1 MLKET
6 FKMRKIGKHLVN
18 VSMLSLAIAPVV
30 GSALAPV
37 TALAAEYK
45 SGQAGSNKLEFTTKS
60 STSSTSTKAHEPMDL
75 IQIIDLSG
83 SVSDGEY
90 KQRNGVSGARKR
102 QINDMIYVIEHQLT
116 DQDHVMLAFYGTN
129 NGDSYTV
136 GGQDGGIA
144 TKLLSKK
151 EAIDLLNKI
160 NANPQVHEM
169 SQSWVLIPNVI
180 KPMLA
185 AITADAANGTGFEDV
200 YKAQSNKNKVVSV
213 LQFTDDWT
221 ASESEDIDTSFASW
235 AKSTAKTFM
244 TVVDTSLP
252 DEALS
257 VKQMKKAGHP
267 NIKVFNRLDA
277 PGRSEEIAKL
287 FESTATVTKT
297 TTTKQKAYVSITP
310 EDGITLTKASLVSAD
325 GKTTD
330 LKIDGNKVSADLND
344 LADGKYT
351 VNYSFKGDVKSV
363 KKITSSVS
371 VDGKEVDKKEDT
383 ISPVAPPPAPVKPV
397 EPKVTKRTEKIPFK
411 TETKEDPTL
420 PEGEKKVIQ
429 KGVEGEKEYVTTTL
443 EDVAGQDGTAEGSVM
458 FTTKASVTT
467 SNEIKPRSIFAIIDN
482 SGSVGGGNDPRIRS
496 SFIPLLETMG
506 PNDQIQ
512 IATYGVNQKESYF
525 SNGADDR
532 ERMVTKMM
540 NRDEFAKLAEEIL
553 ASKTGTTREAI
564 LNQKLV
570 YDFKGVKQSGSGYE
584 FEDIFDTARNKDY
597 TPVVMQFTDG
607 WEYEEDIDHSFAEW
621 SKAHAKTFM
630 SVLYNTGRAEVAMK
644 KAGHPNIFVA
654 QGEFTKDSDQT
665 KKVLDQIKATT
676 TEVVKKGANQTVK
689 ISIGGQGV
697 TVTKATLKGAVNK
710 DLPIKDGKVEFSE
723 ALADGSYTL
732 EYAAKGNGTLKSL
745 VTVDG
750 KEVGNKTVELK
761 GTPGQKGE
769 SKTVENIIKNPINEI
784 IHIGTKGAKSD
795 VTEKKVSFE
804 TIRKEDPTL
813 EEGKEKV
820 IQEGVEGVIKVT
832 TTYDTQK
839 GQKVEGS
846 EKVTEKETVKKV
858 DKIIAVGTKGSKSE
872 VTEKKVPFETIKKDD
887 PTLEEGQEKVVQEGV
902 EGVIKVTTTY
912 ETQKGEK
919 VKGSEKVTE
928 EKVTDKV
935 DKIIAVGTK
944 GSKSEVTEK
953 KVPFETIYK
962 QDPTLKKGEE
972 KVLQEGVEG
981 VIKVTTTY
989 ETQKG
994 KKVDGSEKVTE
1005 ETVTEKV
1012 DKIVAQGTM
1021 EKRKVRY
1028 RVVDSKGQE
1037 LVKQTDVMEAYQDE
1051 EYKVETP
1058 KLDGYRL
1065 ELAKDSVPA
1074 TGKVTDRDVL
1084 VTFVAVKIGKP
1095 VTLKFID
1102 ESGSEIAQKKVLTG
1116 ENAEVDT
1123 EFTGEAPETIEKDGV
1138 KYAFV
1143 GIKQTGS
1150 KERKV
1155 SGKVTDQEQVI
1166 EAVYA
1171 KPKELPKTSEQAKQ
1185 RNTAIIALL
1194 SVVGLGGLVTYFGLR
1209 KRDEK

>member
-18 VSMLSLAIAPVV
+18 VSMLGLAVAPIA

-37 TALAAEYK
+37 TVLAAEYK
-45 SGQAGSNKLEFTTKS
+45 SGQDGSNRLNFTAVSKKNTTETKVS
-60 STSSTSTKAHEPMDL
+60 QHKPMDL
-75 IQIIDLSG
+75 VAIIDYSSSFQG
-83 SVSDGEY
+83 
-90 KQRNGVSGARKR
+90 KRNTALTQLKTLI
-102 QINDMIYVIEHQLT
+102 QTDLT
-116 DQDHVMLAFYGTN
+116 DEDHVMLQAYIYN
-129 NGDSYTV
+129 KPASYAAHGAQLDYSKLKDADWETGVSTV
-136 GGQDGGIA
+136 
-144 TKLLSKK
+144 LLSKS
-151 EAIDLLNKI
+151 EAIAMIDKLLQIKYPNTPGGLPTYSDLF
-160 NANPQVHEM
+160 NAV
-169 SQSWVLIPNVI
+169 S
-180 KPMLA
+180 KTFGDKA
-185 AITADAANGTGFEDV
+185 FKNGDKDGDKVTVVPFEDV
-200 YKAQSNKNKVVSV
+200 YTSQTNKNKMVSV
-213 LQFTDDWT
+213 VQFTDGW
-221 ASESEDIDTSFASW
+221 ADTEKMDGTFASW
-235 AKSTAKTFM
+235 AKSNAKTFM
-244 TVVDTSLP
+244 SVVNRNKVTNEDNNDPNSIKSMTEL
-252 DEALS
+252 
-257 VKQMKKAGHP
+257 GHP
-267 NIKVFNRLDA
+267 NIYDVTGKDEATVVKEMLEQFKN
-277 PGRSEEIAKL
+277 
-287 FESTATVTKT
+287 TATEKVVAQT
-297 TTTKQKAYVSITP
+297 TTTKQKGHITITP
-310 EDGITLTKASLVSAD
+310 EAGITLKTAELVDPS
-325 GKTTD
+325 GKKTPLTIKD
-330 LKIDGNKVSADLND
+330 NKVSVDTGDLND
-344 LADGKYT
+344 GKYV
-351 VNYSFKGDVKSV
+351 VNYTFGGSV
-363 KKITSSVS
+363 DSAKKITSSVS

-383 ISPVAPPPAPVKPV
+383 VLPVAKPTVK
-397 EPKVTKRTEKIPFK
+397 TEKIPFK

-420 PEGEKKVIQ
+420 AAGEKKVVQ
-429 KGVEGEKEYVTTTL
+429 KGVEGEKEITTF
-443 EDVAGQDGTAEGSVM
+443 EGKS
-458 FTTKASVTT
+458 TEK
-467 SNEIKPRSIFAIIDN
+467 
-482 SGSVGGGNDPRIRS
+482 
-496 SFIPLLETMG
+496 
-506 PNDQIQ
+506 
-512 IATYGVNQKESYF
+512 
-525 SNGADDR
+525 
-532 ERMVTKMM
+532 VTK
-540 NRDEFAKLAEEIL
+540 
-553 ASKTGTTREAI
+553 
-564 LNQKLV
+564 Q
-570 YDFKGVKQSGSGYE
+570 
-584 FEDIFDTARNKDY
+584 
-597 TPVVMQFTDG
+597 PV
-607 WEYEEDIDHSFAEW
+607 
-621 SKAHAKTFM
+621 
-630 SVLYNTGRAEVAMK
+630 
-644 KAGHPNIFVA
+644 
-654 QGEFTKDSDQT
+654 
-665 KKVLDQIKATT
+665 
-676 TEVVKKGANQTVK
+676 
-689 ISIGGQGV
+689 
-697 TVTKATLKGAVNK
+697 
-710 DLPIKDGKVEFSE
+710 
-723 ALADGSYTL
+723 
-732 EYAAKGNGTLKSL
+732 
-745 VTVDG
+745 
-750 KEVGNKTVELK
+750 
-761 GTPGQKGE
+761 
-769 SKTVENIIKNPINEI
+769 NEI
-784 IHIGTKGAKSD
+784 IHIGTKGA
-795 VTEKKVSFE
+795 
-804 TIRKEDPTL
+804 
-813 EEGKEKV
+813 
-820 IQEGVEGVIKVT
+820 
-832 TTYDTQK
+832 
-839 GQKVEGS
+839 
-846 EKVTEKETVKKV
+846 
-858 DKIIAVGTKGSKSE
+858 KSE

-902 EGVIKVTTTY
+902 EGVIKVTITY

-928 EKVTDKV
+928 VETVKKV

-1005 ETVTEKV
+1005 ETITEKV

-1074 TGKVTDRDVL
+1074 TGKVADRDVL

-1194 SVVGLGGLVTYFGLR
+1194 SVVGLGGLATYLGLR

>member
-18 VSMLSLAIAPVV
+18 VSMLSLAVAPVV

-37 TALAAEYK
+37 TVLAAEQTGRK
-45 SGQAGSNKLEFTTKS
+45 VEKIPFKTETKEDPTLPKGEKKVIQKGVEGEKEIITTTPTESQSQRK
-60 STSSTSTKAHEPMDL
+60 PVDV
-75 IQIIDLSG
+75 IVPYDVSG
-83 SVSDGEY
+83 STYGGTSELDHLEAVAKQGADDTRYLIIGYDEGNTPDGFALRKVVKGATDSET
-90 KQRNGVSGARKR
+90 KTSGAKISKVTRFLSK
-102 QINDMIYVIEHQLT
+102 QEVLT
-116 DQDHVMLAFYGTN
+116 FVKKVRELLPASH
-129 NGDSYTV
+129 
-136 GGQDGGIA
+136 QDGSWSWDKAMKALNYYDPQYMEADGN
-144 TKLLSKK
+144 SKD
-151 EAIDLLNKI
+151 I
-160 NANPQVHEM
+160 
-169 SQSWVLIPNVI
+169 
-180 KPMLA
+180 
-185 AITADAANGTGFEDV
+185 GTPYEEIFEKGRD
-200 YKAQSNKNKVVSV
+200 KNKAVGI
-213 LQFTDDWT
+213 LWFTDDW
-221 ASESEDIDTSFASW
+221 EGWEKYDTSFFEW
-235 AKSTAKTFM
+235 AQKNHADQFL
-244 TVVDTSLP
+244 TVVYGGTNSL
-252 DEALS
+252 S
-257 VKQMKKAGHP
+257 Y
-267 NIKVFNRLDA
+267 N
-277 PGRSEEIAKL
+277 
-287 FESTATVTKT
+287 
-297 TTTKQKAYVSITP
+297 
-310 EDGITLTKASLVSAD
+310 TLTKAGQKAILTTAGKDQTALANEIAEKFTKLVTITTP
-325 GKTTD
+325 GKPTTSE
-330 LKIDGNKVSADLND
+330 KVI
-344 LADGKYT
+344 KEP
-351 VNYSFKGDVKSV
+351 VNEIIAIG
-363 KKITSSVS
+363 T
-371 VDGKEVDKKEDT
+371 KE
-383 ISPVAPPPAPVKPV
+383 A

-443 EDVAGQDGTAEGSVM
+443 ADVPGQDGTASGQVS

-482 SGSVGGGNDPRIRS
+482 SGSVSGGNDSRIRS

-512 IATYGVNQKESYF
+512 IATYGVNQKTSYF

-570 YDFKGVKQSGSGYE
+570 YDFKGVKNSGSGYE
-584 FEDIFDTARNKDY
+584 FEDIFDAARNKDY

-607 WEYEEDIDHSFAEW
+607 WEYEEDIDSSFAEW

-689 ISIGGQGV
+689 VSIGGQGV
-697 TVTKATLKGAVNK
+697 TVTKATLKGVVNK

-732 EYAAKGNGTLKSL
+732 EYEAKGNGTLKSL

-761 GTPGQKGE
+761 GSAGQKGE
-769 SKTVENIIKNPINEI
+769 SKTVENIIKQPVNEI
-784 IHIGTKGAKSD
+784 IAIGTKG
-795 VTEKKVSFE
+795 
-804 TIRKEDPTL
+804 
-813 EEGKEKV
+813 G
-820 IQEGVEGVIKVT
+820 
-832 TTYDTQK
+832 
-839 GQKVEGS
+839 
-846 EKVTEKETVKKV
+846 
-858 DKIIAVGTKGSKSE
+858 KSE
-872 VTEKKVPFETIKKDD
+872 VTEKKVPFETIRKDD

-928 EKVTDKV
+928 TEAVKKV

-1012 DKIVAQGTM
+1012 DKIVAQGSM

-1074 TGKVTDRDVL
+1074 TGKVADRDVL

-1095 VTLKFID
+1095 VTLKFVD

-1116 ENAEVDT
+1116 ENVDVDT
-1123 EFTGEAPETIEKDGV
+1123 EFSGEAPETIEKDGV

-1155 SGKVTDQEQVI
+1155 SGKVTDQEQVL

-1185 RNTAIIALL
+1185 RNTAIVALL
-1194 SVVGLGGLVTYFGLR
+1194 SVVGLGGLATYLGLR

>member
-30 GSALAPV
+30 GSALAPATV
-37 TALAAEYK
+37 LAAEYK

-60 STSSTSTKAHEPMDL
+60 STSSTTTKAHEPMDL

-83 SVSDGEY
+83 SLSEGEFKGRLGY
-90 KQRNGVSGARKR
+90 SGARR
-102 QINDMIYVIEHQLT
+102 QQLTDMIYVIQNKLT

-129 NGDSYTV
+129 NQGSYETN
-136 GGQDGGIA
+136 GQDGSA
-144 TKLLSKK
+144 VTKLLSKT
-151 EAIDLLNKI
+151 EALDILNQLVK
-160 NANPQVHEM
+160 NDQVLTM
-169 SQSWVLIPNVI
+169 AQSWTLIPNIVV
-180 KPMLA
+180 PMLGDK
-185 AITADAANGTGFEDV
+185 AIKTTDHKGFEDV
-200 YKAQSNKNKVVSV
+200 YQEQPNRNKIVSA

-221 ASESEDIDTSFASW
+221 NGEDIDSSFADW
-235 AKSTAKTFM
+235 AKNNAKTFM
-244 TVVDTSLP
+244 TVVDGGGG
-252 DEALS
+252 S
-257 VKQMKKAGHP
+257 VQKMKNAGHP
-267 NIKVFNRLDA
+267 NVMVYQSIDPAGMTV
-277 PGRSEEIAKL
+277 RSENIAKH

-297 TTTKQKAYVSITP
+297 TTTKQKTHVSITP
-310 EDGITLTKASLVSAD
+310 DDGITLTKASLVSAD

-383 ISPVAPPPAPVKPV
+383 ISPVAPPSAPVKPV

-420 PEGEKKVIQ
+420 PEGEKKVVQ

-689 ISIGGQGV
+689 VSIGGQGV

-745 VTVDG
+745 VIVDG

-761 GTPGQKGE
+761 GRPGQKGE
-769 SKTVENIIKNPINEI
+769 SKTVENIIKQPINEI

-795 VTEKKVSFE
+795 VTEKKVPFE

-813 EEGKEKV
+813 EEGQEKV

-839 GQKVEGS
+839 GQKVDGS

-912 ETQKGEK
+912 ETQKGQK

-1074 TGKVTDRDVL
+1074 TGKVADRDVL

-1095 VTLKFID
+1095 VTLKFVD

-1116 ENAEVDT
+1116 ENVEVDT

-1171 KPKELPKTSEQAKQ
+1171 KPKQLPKTSEQAKQ

-1194 SVVGLGGLVTYFGLR
+1194 SVVGLGGLSTYLGLR

>member
-30 GSALAPV
+30 GSALAPATV
-37 TALAAEYK
+37 LAAEQGETRK
-45 SGQAGSNKLEFTTKS
+45 VEKIPFKTETKDDP
-60 STSSTSTKAHEPMDL
+60 TLPKGEKKVIQKGVEGEKEIVTSTKANTK
-75 IQIIDLSG
+75 QRARNIILWIDESG
-83 SVSDGEY
+83 SFQNAGGHDYNESLAT
-90 KQRNGVSGARKR
+90 SI
-102 QINDMIYVIEHQLT
+102 INSLGPNDKMMILGNENTDDML
-116 DQDHVMLAFYGTN
+116 MLNYSKIFAEPTN
-129 NGDSYTV
+129 DKS
-136 GGQDGGIA
+136 
-144 TKLLSKK
+144 KLLAALKK
-151 EAIDLLNKI
+151 TDGSARSVNVLQNGSMDSLIKAMGVDAKDITLVSLLDDT
-160 NANPQVHEM
+160 
-169 SQSWVLIPNVI
+169 
-180 KPMLA
+180 
-185 AITADAANGTGFEDV
+185 AITAGQSKTPNYLSEFKSKGGTILGYV
-200 YKAQSNKNKVVSV
+200 PQVPAPGSNKP
-213 LQFTDDWT
+213 
-221 ASESEDIDTSFASW
+221 AFASSTEAALKAVG
-235 AKSTAKTFM
+235 AK
-244 TVVDTSLP
+244 V
-252 DEALS
+252 
-257 VKQMKKAGHP
+257 
-267 NIKVFNRLDA
+267 
-277 PGRSEEIAKL
+277 
-287 FESTATVTKT
+287 
-297 TTTKQKAYVSITP
+297 
-310 EDGITLTKASLVSAD
+310 
-325 GKTTD
+325 
-330 LKIDGNKVSADLND
+330 
-344 LADGKYT
+344 
-351 VNYSFKGDVKSV
+351 
-363 KKITSSVS
+363 
-371 VDGKEVDKKEDT
+371 
-383 ISPVAPPPAPVKPV
+383 VKPV
-397 EPKVTKRTEKIPFK
+397 EYRDGNAPDVAKQIVDSISNETVTYEPVTTEKVIKEPVNEIIAIGTKVAEPKVTKRTEKIPFK

-420 PEGEKKVIQ
+420 PEGEKKVVQ

-458 FTTKASVTT
+458 FT
-467 SNEIKPRSIFAIIDN
+467 
-482 SGSVGGGNDPRIRS
+482 
-496 SFIPLLETMG
+496 
-506 PNDQIQ
+506 
-512 IATYGVNQKESYF
+512 
-525 SNGADDR
+525 
-532 ERMVTKMM
+532 
-540 NRDEFAKLAEEIL
+540 
-553 ASKTGTTREAI
+553 
-564 LNQKLV
+564 
-570 YDFKGVKQSGSGYE
+570 
-584 FEDIFDTARNKDY
+584 
-597 TPVVMQFTDG
+597 
-607 WEYEEDIDHSFAEW
+607 
-621 SKAHAKTFM
+621 
-630 SVLYNTGRAEVAMK
+630 
-644 KAGHPNIFVA
+644 
-654 QGEFTKDSDQT
+654 
-665 KKVLDQIKATT
+665 IKATT

-689 ISIGGQGV
+689 VSIGGQGV

-710 DLPIKDGKVEFSE
+710 DLPIKEGKVEFSE

-795 VTEKKVSFE
+795 VTEKKVPFE

-839 GQKVEGS
+839 GQKVDGS
-846 EKVTEKETVKKV
+846 EKVTEKETIKKV

-962 QDPTLKKGEE
+962 QDPSLKKGEE

-1074 TGKVTDRDVL
+1074 TGKVADRDVL

-1095 VTLKFID
+1095 VTLKFVD
-1102 ESGSEIAQKKVLTG
+1102 ESGSEIAEKKVLTG

-1185 RNTAIIALL
+1185 RNTAIITLL

>member
-1 MLKET
+1 MSVKKFLSKGLFYMLKET

-18 VSMLSLAIAPVV
+18 ISMLGLAVAPIA

-37 TALAAEYK
+37 TVLAAEYK
-45 SGQAGSNKLEFTTKS
+45 SGQDGSNQLNFTAVSKKNTTETKVS
-60 STSSTSTKAHEPMDL
+60 QHKPMDL
-75 IQIIDLSG
+75 VAIIDYSSSFQG
-83 SVSDGEY
+83 
-90 KQRNGVSGARKR
+90 KRNTALTQLKTLI
-102 QINDMIYVIEHQLT
+102 QTDLT
-116 DQDHVMLAFYGTN
+116 DEDHVMLQAYIYN
-129 NGDSYTV
+129 KPASYAAHGAQLDYSKLKDADWETGVSTV
-136 GGQDGGIA
+136 
-144 TKLLSKK
+144 LLSKS
-151 EAIDLLNKI
+151 EAIAMIDKLLQIKYPNTPGGLPTYSDLF
-160 NANPQVHEM
+160 NAV
-169 SQSWVLIPNVI
+169 S
-180 KPMLA
+180 KTFGDKA
-185 AITADAANGTGFEDV
+185 FKNGDKDGDKVTIVPFEDV
-200 YKAQSNKNKVVSV
+200 YTSQTNKNKMVSV
-213 LQFTDDWT
+213 IQFTDGW
-221 ASESEDIDTSFASW
+221 ADTEKMDGTFASW
-235 AKSTAKTFM
+235 AKSNAKTFM
-244 TVVDTSLP
+244 SVVNRNKVTNEDNNDPNSIKSMTEL
-252 DEALS
+252 
-257 VKQMKKAGHP
+257 GHP
-267 NIKVFNRLDA
+267 NIYDVTGKDEATVMKEMLEQFKN
-277 PGRSEEIAKL
+277 
-287 FESTATVTKT
+287 TATEKVVAQT
-297 TTTKQKAYVSITP
+297 TTTKQKAHISITP
-310 EDGITLTKASLVSAD
+310 EAGVTLKTAELVDPS
-325 GKTTD
+325 GKKTPLAIKD
-330 LKIDGNKVSADLND
+330 NKVSVDTGELN
-344 LADGKYT
+344 DGKYV
-351 VNYSFKGDVKSV
+351 VNYTFGGSV
-363 KKITSSVS
+363 DSAKKITSSVT

-383 ISPVAPPPAPVKPV
+383 ILPVAKPTV
-397 EPKVTKRTEKIPFK
+397 RTEKIPFQ

-420 PEGEKKVIQ
+420 PAGEKKVVQ
-429 KGVEGEKEYVTTTL
+429 KGVEGEKEITTL
-443 EDVAGQDGTAEGSVM
+443 DGKSTEKV
-458 FTTKASVTT
+458 
-467 SNEIKPRSIFAIIDN
+467 
-482 SGSVGGGNDPRIRS
+482 
-496 SFIPLLETMG
+496 
-506 PNDQIQ
+506 
-512 IATYGVNQKESYF
+512 
-525 SNGADDR
+525 
-532 ERMVTKMM
+532 
-540 NRDEFAKLAEEIL
+540 
-553 ASKTGTTREAI
+553 
-564 LNQKLV
+564 
-570 YDFKGVKQSGSGYE
+570 VKQ
-584 FEDIFDTARNKDY
+584 
-597 TPVVMQFTDG
+597 PV
-607 WEYEEDIDHSFAEW
+607 
-621 SKAHAKTFM
+621 
-630 SVLYNTGRAEVAMK
+630 
-644 KAGHPNIFVA
+644 
-654 QGEFTKDSDQT
+654 
-665 KKVLDQIKATT
+665 
-676 TEVVKKGANQTVK
+676 
-689 ISIGGQGV
+689 
-697 TVTKATLKGAVNK
+697 
-710 DLPIKDGKVEFSE
+710 
-723 ALADGSYTL
+723 
-732 EYAAKGNGTLKSL
+732 
-745 VTVDG
+745 
-750 KEVGNKTVELK
+750 
-761 GTPGQKGE
+761 
-769 SKTVENIIKNPINEI
+769 NEI
-784 IHIGTKGAKSD
+784 IHIGTKGA
-795 VTEKKVSFE
+795 
-804 TIRKEDPTL
+804 
-813 EEGKEKV
+813 
-820 IQEGVEGVIKVT
+820 
-832 TTYDTQK
+832 
-839 GQKVEGS
+839 
-846 EKVTEKETVKKV
+846 
-858 DKIIAVGTKGSKSE
+858 KSE

-887 PTLEEGQEKVVQEGV
+887 PTLEEGQEKVIQEGV

-928 EKVTDKV
+928 VETVKKV

-1074 TGKVTDRDVL
+1074 TGKVADRDVL

-1095 VTLKFID
+1095 VTLKFVD

>member
-1 MLKET
+1 
-6 FKMRKIGKHLVN
+6 
-18 VSMLSLAIAPVV
+18 
-30 GSALAPV
+30 
-37 TALAAEYK
+37 
-45 SGQAGSNKLEFTTKS
+45 
-60 STSSTSTKAHEPMDL
+60 
-75 IQIIDLSG
+75 
-83 SVSDGEY
+83 
-90 KQRNGVSGARKR
+90 
-102 QINDMIYVIEHQLT
+102 
-116 DQDHVMLAFYGTN
+116 
-129 NGDSYTV
+129 
-136 GGQDGGIA
+136 
-144 TKLLSKK
+144 
-151 EAIDLLNKI
+151 
-160 NANPQVHEM
+160 M

-185 AITADAANGTGFEDV
+185 GITADAANGTGFEDV

-221 ASESEDIDTSFASW
+221 ASESEDIDTSFAFW

-244 TVVDTSLP
+244 TVVDTALP

-267 NIKVFNRLDA
+267 NIKVFNRLDE

-297 TTTKQKAYVSITP
+297 TTTKQKAHVSITP
-310 EDGITLTKASLVSAD
+310 EDGVTLTKASLVSAD

-351 VNYSFKGDVKSV
+351 VNCSFKGDVKSV

-420 PEGEKKVIQ
+420 PEGEKKVVQ

-689 ISIGGQGV
+689 VSIGGQGV

-710 DLPIKDGKVEFSE
+710 ELPIKDGKVEFSE
-723 ALADGSYTL
+723 ALVDGSYTL

-795 VTEKKVSFE
+795 VTEKKVPFE

-820 IQEGVEGVIKVT
+820 IQ
-832 TTYDTQK
+832 D
-839 GQKVEGS
+839 
-846 EKVTEKETVKKV
+846 
-858 DKIIAVGTKGSKSE
+858 
-872 VTEKKVPFETIKKDD
+872 
-887 PTLEEGQEKVVQEGV
+887 GV

-972 KVLQEGVEG
+972 KVLQEGVDG

-1065 ELAKDSVPA
+1065 ELAKDSVPV
-1074 TGKVTDRDVL
+1074 TGKVADRDVL

-1095 VTLKFID
+1095 VTLKFVD
-1102 ESGSEIAQKKVLTG
+1102 ESGSEIAEKKVLTG

-1123 EFTGEAPETIEKDGV
+1123 EFAGEAPETIEKGGV

-1194 SVVGLGGLVTYFGLR
+1194 SVVGLGGLATYFGLR

>member
-30 GSALAPV
+30 GSALAPATV
-37 TALAAEYK
+37 LAAEQGETRKVEKIPFKTETKEDPTLPKGEKKVIQKGVEGEKEIVTTQKSTTIKSRKPADVVIILDGSTSMSGNYLKSLRAAKALVDSLTDNDRVIVAMYTANTAESYISGNNGYQGGTTVAMTKAEAAEGINKLMAGNPSNARGDLNDFIGAFETKRDPSLQVEQIGTTSIREPK
-45 SGQAGSNKLEFTTKS
+45 SGTK
-60 STSSTSTKAHEPMDL
+60 TPMEEL
-75 IQIIDLSG
+75 IQ
-83 SVSDGEY
+83 
-90 KQRNGVSGARKR
+90 KQRRANTTLS
-102 QINDMIYVIEHQLT
+102 
-116 DQDHVMLAFYGTN
+116 
-129 NGDSYTV
+129 
-136 GGQDGGIA
+136 IA
-144 TKLLSKK
+144 
-151 EAIDLLNKI
+151 
-160 NANPQVHEM
+160 
-169 SQSWVLIPNVI
+169 
-180 KPMLA
+180 
-185 AITADAANGTGFEDV
+185 
-200 YKAQSNKNKVVSV
+200 
-213 LQFTDDWT
+213 QFTDGW
-221 ASESEDIDTSFASW
+221 EDQEAIDTSFVDY
-235 AKSTAKTFM
+235 AKKNAKTFM
-244 TVVDTSLP
+244 SVVFPTGGNLTASN
-252 DEALS
+252 AFGS
-257 VKQMKKAGHP
+257 VAKMTAAGHP
-267 NIKVFNRLDA
+267 NVYKAVDDSKVAEDVV
-277 PGRSEEIAKL
+277 KQ
-287 FESTATVTKT
+287 FENTA
-297 TTTKQKAYVSITP
+297 
-310 EDGITLTKASLVSAD
+310 
-325 GKTTD
+325 
-330 LKIDGNKVSADLND
+330 IDV
-344 LADGKYT
+344 
-351 VNYSFKGDVKSV
+351 VKGD
-363 KKITSSVS
+363 
-371 VDGKEVDKKEDT
+371 
-383 ISPVAPPPAPVKPV
+383 PVTTEKVIKQPVNEIIAIGTKV
-397 EPKVTKRTEKIPFK
+397 AEPKVTKRTEKIPFK

-420 PEGEKKVIQ
+420 PEGEKKVVQ

-443 EDVAGQDGTAEGSVM
+443 EDVAGQDGTAEGSVS

-689 ISIGGQGV
+689 VSIGGQGV

-795 VTEKKVSFE
+795 VTEKKVPFE

-962 QDPTLKKGEE
+962 QDPSLKKGEE

-1012 DKIVAQGTM
+1012 DKIVAQGAM

-1074 TGKVTDRDVL
+1074 TGKVADRDVL

-1102 ESGSEIAQKKVLTG
+1102 ESGSEIAEKKVLTG

-1194 SVVGLGGLVTYFGLR
+1194 SVVGLGGLATYFGLR

>member
-6 FKMRKIGKHLVN
+6 FSMRKIGKHLVN
-18 VSMLSLAIAPVV
+18 VSMLGLAVAPIA

-37 TALAAEYK
+37 TVLAAEYK
-45 SGQAGSNKLEFTTKS
+45 SGQDGSNQLNFTAVSKKNTTETKVS
-60 STSSTSTKAHEPMDL
+60 QHKPMDL
-75 IQIIDLSG
+75 VAIIDYSSSFQG
-83 SVSDGEY
+83 
-90 KQRNGVSGARKR
+90 KRNTALTQLKTLI
-102 QINDMIYVIEHQLT
+102 QTDLT
-116 DQDHVMLAFYGTN
+116 DEDHVMLQAYIYN
-129 NGDSYTV
+129 KPASYAAHGAQLDYSKLKDADWETGVSTV
-136 GGQDGGIA
+136 
-144 TKLLSKK
+144 LLSKS
-151 EAIDLLNKI
+151 EAIAMIDKLLQIKYPNTPGGLPTYSDLF
-160 NANPQVHEM
+160 NAV
-169 SQSWVLIPNVI
+169 S
-180 KPMLA
+180 KTFGDKA
-185 AITADAANGTGFEDV
+185 FKNGDKDGDKVTVVPFEDV
-200 YKAQSNKNKVVSV
+200 YTSQTNKNKMVSV
-213 LQFTDDWT
+213 VQFTDGW
-221 ASESEDIDTSFASW
+221 ADTEKMDGTFASW
-235 AKSTAKTFM
+235 AKSNAKTFM
-244 TVVDTSLP
+244 SVVNRNKVTNEDNNDPNSIKSMTEL
-252 DEALS
+252 
-257 VKQMKKAGHP
+257 GHP
-267 NIKVFNRLDA
+267 NIYDVTGKDEATVMKEMLEQFKN
-277 PGRSEEIAKL
+277 
-287 FESTATVTKT
+287 TATEKVVAQT
-297 TTTKQKAYVSITP
+297 TTTKQKGHITITP
-310 EDGITLTKASLVSAD
+310 EAGVTLKTAELVDPS
-325 GKTTD
+325 GKKTPLTIKD
-330 LKIDGNKVSADLND
+330 NKVSVDTGDLND
-344 LADGKYT
+344 GKYV
-351 VNYSFKGDVKSV
+351 VNYTFGGSV
-363 KKITSSVS
+363 DSAKKITSSVT

-383 ISPVAPPPAPVKPV
+383 ILPVAKPTV
-397 EPKVTKRTEKIPFK
+397 RTEKIPFQ

-420 PEGEKKVIQ
+420 PAGEKKVVQ
-429 KGVEGEKEYVTTTL
+429 KGVEGEKEITTL
-443 EDVAGQDGTAEGSVM
+443 DGKSTE
-458 FTTKASVTT
+458 K
-467 SNEIKPRSIFAIIDN
+467 
-482 SGSVGGGNDPRIRS
+482 
-496 SFIPLLETMG
+496 
-506 PNDQIQ
+506 
-512 IATYGVNQKESYF
+512 
-525 SNGADDR
+525 
-532 ERMVTKMM
+532 VTK
-540 NRDEFAKLAEEIL
+540 
-553 ASKTGTTREAI
+553 
-564 LNQKLV
+564 Q
-570 YDFKGVKQSGSGYE
+570 
-584 FEDIFDTARNKDY
+584 
-597 TPVVMQFTDG
+597 PVT
-607 WEYEEDIDHSFAEW
+607 
-621 SKAHAKTFM
+621 
-630 SVLYNTGRAEVAMK
+630 
-644 KAGHPNIFVA
+644 
-654 QGEFTKDSDQT
+654 
-665 KKVLDQIKATT
+665 
-676 TEVVKKGANQTVK
+676 
-689 ISIGGQGV
+689 
-697 TVTKATLKGAVNK
+697 
-710 DLPIKDGKVEFSE
+710 
-723 ALADGSYTL
+723 
-732 EYAAKGNGTLKSL
+732 
-745 VTVDG
+745 
-750 KEVGNKTVELK
+750 
-761 GTPGQKGE
+761 
-769 SKTVENIIKNPINEI
+769 EI
-784 IHIGTKGAKSD
+784 IHIGTKGA
-795 VTEKKVSFE
+795 
-804 TIRKEDPTL
+804 
-813 EEGKEKV
+813 
-820 IQEGVEGVIKVT
+820 
-832 TTYDTQK
+832 
-839 GQKVEGS
+839 
-846 EKVTEKETVKKV
+846 
-858 DKIIAVGTKGSKSE
+858 KSE

-887 PTLEEGQEKVVQEGV
+887 PTLEEGKEKVVQEGV

-928 EKVTDKV
+928 VETVKKV

-1074 TGKVTDRDVL
+1074 TGKVADRDVL

-1171 KPKELPKTSEQAKQ
+1171 KPKELPKTSEQSKQ

-1194 SVVGLGGLVTYFGLR
+1194 SVVGLGGLATYLGLR

>member
-37 TALAAEYK
+37 TVLAAEYK
-45 SGQAGSNKLEFTTKS
+45 SGQAGSNKLEFMTKS

-129 NGDSYTV
+129 KGDSYTV

-185 AITADAANGTGFEDV
+185 GITADAANGTGFEDV
-200 YKAQSNKNKVVSV
+200 YKAQSNKNNVVSV

-297 TTTKQKAYVSITP
+297 TTTKQKAHVSITP

-325 GKTTD
+325 GKTID

-383 ISPVAPPPAPVKPV
+383 ISPVAPVKPV

-420 PEGEKKVIQ
+420 PEGEKKVVQ

-540 NRDEFAKLAEEIL
+540 NRDEFAKLAEEVL

-654 QGEFTKDSDQT
+654 QGKFTKDSDQT

-689 ISIGGQGV
+689 VSIGGQGV

-723 ALADGSYTL
+723 ALVDGSYTL

-795 VTEKKVSFE
+795 
-804 TIRKEDPTL
+804 
-813 EEGKEKV
+813 
-820 IQEGVEGVIKVT
+820 
-832 TTYDTQK
+832 
-839 GQKVEGS
+839 
-846 EKVTEKETVKKV
+846 
-858 DKIIAVGTKGSKSE
+858 

-962 QDPTLKKGEE
+962 QDPSLKKGEE

-1074 TGKVTDRDVL
+1074 TGKVADRDVL

-1095 VTLKFID
+1095 VTLKFVD
-1102 ESGSEIAQKKVLTG
+1102 ESGSEIAEKKVLTG

-1138 KYAFV
+1138 KYVFV

-1194 SVVGLGGLVTYFGLR
+1194 SVVGLGGLATYLGLR

>member
-6 FKMRKIGKHLVN
+6 FSMRKIGKHLVN
-18 VSMLSLAIAPVV
+18 VSMLGLAVAPIA
-30 GSALAPV
+30 GSGLAPV
-37 TALAAEYK
+37 TVLAAEYK
-45 SGQAGSNKLEFTTKS
+45 SGQDGSNQLNFTAVSKKNTTETKVS
-60 STSSTSTKAHEPMDL
+60 QHKPMDL
-75 IQIIDLSG
+75 VAIIDYSSSFQG
-83 SVSDGEY
+83 
-90 KQRNGVSGARKR
+90 KRNTALTQLKTLI
-102 QINDMIYVIEHQLT
+102 QTDLT
-116 DQDHVMLAFYGTN
+116 DEDHVMLQAYIYNKPASYAAHGAQLDYSKLK
-129 NGDSYTV
+129 DSDWETGVSTV
-136 GGQDGGIA
+136 
-144 TKLLSKK
+144 LLSKS
-151 EAIDLLNKI
+151 EAIAMIDKLLQIKYPNTPGGLPTYSDLF
-160 NANPQVHEM
+160 NAV
-169 SQSWVLIPNVI
+169 S
-180 KPMLA
+180 KTFGDKA
-185 AITADAANGTGFEDV
+185 FKNGDKDGDKVTVVPFEDV
-200 YKAQSNKNKVVSV
+200 YTSQTNKNKMVSV
-213 LQFTDDWT
+213 VQFTDGW
-221 ASESEDIDTSFASW
+221 ADTEKMDGTFASW
-235 AKSTAKTFM
+235 AKSNAKTFM
-244 TVVDTSLP
+244 SVVNRNKVTNEDNNDPNSIKSMTEL
-252 DEALS
+252 
-257 VKQMKKAGHP
+257 GHP
-267 NIKVFNRLDA
+267 NIYDVTGKDEATVVKEMLEQFKN
-277 PGRSEEIAKL
+277 
-287 FESTATVTKT
+287 TATEKVVAQT
-297 TTTKQKAYVSITP
+297 TTTKQKGHITITP
-310 EDGITLTKASLVSAD
+310 EAGITLKTAELVDPS
-325 GKTTD
+325 GKKTPLTIKD
-330 LKIDGNKVSADLND
+330 NKVSVDTGDLND
-344 LADGKYT
+344 GKYV
-351 VNYSFKGDVKSV
+351 VNYTFGGSV
-363 KKITSSVS
+363 DSAKKITSSVS

-383 ISPVAPPPAPVKPV
+383 ILPVAKPTVK
-397 EPKVTKRTEKIPFK
+397 TEKIPFK

-420 PEGEKKVIQ
+420 PVGEKKVVQ
-429 KGVEGEKEYVTTTL
+429 KGVEGEKEITTL
-443 EDVAGQDGTAEGSVM
+443 EGKSTEKI
-458 FTTKASVTT
+458 TK
-467 SNEIKPRSIFAIIDN
+467 
-482 SGSVGGGNDPRIRS
+482 
-496 SFIPLLETMG
+496 
-506 PNDQIQ
+506 Q
-512 IATYGVNQKESYF
+512 
-525 SNGADDR
+525 
-532 ERMVTKMM
+532 
-540 NRDEFAKLAEEIL
+540 
-553 ASKTGTTREAI
+553 
-564 LNQKLV
+564 
-570 YDFKGVKQSGSGYE
+570 
-584 FEDIFDTARNKDY
+584 
-597 TPVVMQFTDG
+597 PV
-607 WEYEEDIDHSFAEW
+607 
-621 SKAHAKTFM
+621 
-630 SVLYNTGRAEVAMK
+630 
-644 KAGHPNIFVA
+644 
-654 QGEFTKDSDQT
+654 
-665 KKVLDQIKATT
+665 
-676 TEVVKKGANQTVK
+676 
-689 ISIGGQGV
+689 
-697 TVTKATLKGAVNK
+697 
-710 DLPIKDGKVEFSE
+710 
-723 ALADGSYTL
+723 
-732 EYAAKGNGTLKSL
+732 
-745 VTVDG
+745 
-750 KEVGNKTVELK
+750 
-761 GTPGQKGE
+761 
-769 SKTVENIIKNPINEI
+769 NEI
-784 IHIGTKGAKSD
+784 IHIGTKGA
-795 VTEKKVSFE
+795 
-804 TIRKEDPTL
+804 
-813 EEGKEKV
+813 
-820 IQEGVEGVIKVT
+820 
-832 TTYDTQK
+832 
-839 GQKVEGS
+839 
-846 EKVTEKETVKKV
+846 
-858 DKIIAVGTKGSKSE
+858 KSE

-1074 TGKVTDRDVL
+1074 TGKVADRDVL

-1171 KPKELPKTSEQAKQ
+1171 KPKELPKTSEQSKQ

-1194 SVVGLGGLVTYFGLR
+1194 SVVGLGGLATYFGLR

>member
-18 VSMLSLAIAPVV
+18 VSMLGLAVAPIA

-37 TALAAEYK
+37 TVLAAEYK
-45 SGQAGSNKLEFTTKS
+45 SGQDGSNQLNFTAVSKKNTTETKVS
-60 STSSTSTKAHEPMDL
+60 QHKPMDL
-75 IQIIDLSG
+75 VAIIDYSSSFQG
-83 SVSDGEY
+83 
-90 KQRNGVSGARKR
+90 KRNTALTQLKTLI
-102 QINDMIYVIEHQLT
+102 QTDLT
-116 DQDHVMLAFYGTN
+116 DEDHVMLQAYIYN
-129 NGDSYTV
+129 KPASYAAHGAQLDYSKLKDADWETGVSTV
-136 GGQDGGIA
+136 
-144 TKLLSKK
+144 LLSKS
-151 EAIDLLNKI
+151 EAIAMIDKLLQIKYPNTPGGLPTYSDLF
-160 NANPQVHEM
+160 NAV
-169 SQSWVLIPNVI
+169 S
-180 KPMLA
+180 KTFGDKA
-185 AITADAANGTGFEDV
+185 FKNGDKDGDKVTVVPFEDV
-200 YKAQSNKNKVVSV
+200 YTSQTNKNKMVSV
-213 LQFTDDWT
+213 VQFTDGW
-221 ASESEDIDTSFASW
+221 ADTEKMDGTFASW
-235 AKSTAKTFM
+235 AKSNAKTFM
-244 TVVDTSLP
+244 SVVNRNKVTNEDNNDPNSIKSMTEL
-252 DEALS
+252 
-257 VKQMKKAGHP
+257 GHP
-267 NIKVFNRLDA
+267 NIYDVTGKDEATVMKEMLEQFKN
-277 PGRSEEIAKL
+277 
-287 FESTATVTKT
+287 TATEKVVAQT
-297 TTTKQKAYVSITP
+297 TTTKQKGHITITP
-310 EDGITLTKASLVSAD
+310 EAGVTLKTAELVDPS
-325 GKTTD
+325 GKKTPLTIKD
-330 LKIDGNKVSADLND
+330 NKVSVDTGDLND
-344 LADGKYT
+344 GKYV
-351 VNYSFKGDVKSV
+351 VNYTFGGSV
-363 KKITSSVS
+363 DSAKKIVSSVT

-383 ISPVAPPPAPVKPV
+383 ILPVAKPTV
-397 EPKVTKRTEKIPFK
+397 RTEKIPFQ

-420 PEGEKKVIQ
+420 PAGEKKVVQ
-429 KGVEGEKEYVTTTL
+429 KGVEGEKEITTL
-443 EDVAGQDGTAEGSVM
+443 EGKSTE
-458 FTTKASVTT
+458 K
-467 SNEIKPRSIFAIIDN
+467 
-482 SGSVGGGNDPRIRS
+482 
-496 SFIPLLETMG
+496 
-506 PNDQIQ
+506 
-512 IATYGVNQKESYF
+512 
-525 SNGADDR
+525 
-532 ERMVTKMM
+532 VTK
-540 NRDEFAKLAEEIL
+540 
-553 ASKTGTTREAI
+553 
-564 LNQKLV
+564 Q
-570 YDFKGVKQSGSGYE
+570 
-584 FEDIFDTARNKDY
+584 
-597 TPVVMQFTDG
+597 PVT
-607 WEYEEDIDHSFAEW
+607 
-621 SKAHAKTFM
+621 
-630 SVLYNTGRAEVAMK
+630 
-644 KAGHPNIFVA
+644 
-654 QGEFTKDSDQT
+654 
-665 KKVLDQIKATT
+665 
-676 TEVVKKGANQTVK
+676 
-689 ISIGGQGV
+689 
-697 TVTKATLKGAVNK
+697 
-710 DLPIKDGKVEFSE
+710 
-723 ALADGSYTL
+723 
-732 EYAAKGNGTLKSL
+732 
-745 VTVDG
+745 
-750 KEVGNKTVELK
+750 
-761 GTPGQKGE
+761 
-769 SKTVENIIKNPINEI
+769 EI
-784 IHIGTKGAKSD
+784 IHIGTKGA
-795 VTEKKVSFE
+795 
-804 TIRKEDPTL
+804 
-813 EEGKEKV
+813 
-820 IQEGVEGVIKVT
+820 
-832 TTYDTQK
+832 
-839 GQKVEGS
+839 
-846 EKVTEKETVKKV
+846 
-858 DKIIAVGTKGSKSE
+858 KSE

-887 PTLEEGQEKVVQEGV
+887 PTLEEGKEKVVQEGV

-928 EKVTDKV
+928 VETVKKV

-981 VIKVTTTY
+981 FIKVTTTY

-1074 TGKVTDRDVL
+1074 TGKVADRDVL

-1095 VTLKFID
+1095 VTLKFVD

-1194 SVVGLGGLVTYFGLR
+1194 SVVGLGGLATYLGLR

>member
-6 FKMRKIGKHLVN
+6 FSMRKIGKHLVN
-18 VSMLSLAIAPVV
+18 VSMLGLAVAPIA

-37 TALAAEYK
+37 TVLAAEYK
-45 SGQAGSNKLEFTTKS
+45 SGQDGSNQLNFTAVSKKNTTETKVS
-60 STSSTSTKAHEPMDL
+60 QHKPMDL
-75 IQIIDLSG
+75 VAIIDYSSSFQG
-83 SVSDGEY
+83 
-90 KQRNGVSGARKR
+90 KRNTALTQLKTLI
-102 QINDMIYVIEHQLT
+102 QTDLT
-116 DQDHVMLAFYGTN
+116 DEDHVMLQAYIYNKPASYAAHGAQLDYSKLK
-129 NGDSYTV
+129 DSDWETGVSTV
-136 GGQDGGIA
+136 
-144 TKLLSKK
+144 LLSKS
-151 EAIDLLNKI
+151 EAIAMIDKLLQIKYPNTPGGLPTYSDLF
-160 NANPQVHEM
+160 NAV
-169 SQSWVLIPNVI
+169 S
-180 KPMLA
+180 KTFGDKA
-185 AITADAANGTGFEDV
+185 FKNGDKDGDKVTVVPFEDV
-200 YKAQSNKNKVVSV
+200 YTSQTNKNKMVSV
-213 LQFTDDWT
+213 VQFTDGW
-221 ASESEDIDTSFASW
+221 ADTEKMDGTFASW
-235 AKSTAKTFM
+235 AKSNAKTFM
-244 TVVDTSLP
+244 SVVNRNKVTNEDNNDLNSIKSMTEL
-252 DEALS
+252 
-257 VKQMKKAGHP
+257 GHP
-267 NIKVFNRLDA
+267 NIYDVTGKDEATVVKEMLEQFKN
-277 PGRSEEIAKL
+277 
-287 FESTATVTKT
+287 TATEKVVAQT
-297 TTTKQKAYVSITP
+297 TTTKQKGHITITP
-310 EDGITLTKASLVSAD
+310 EAGITLKTAELVDPS
-325 GKTTD
+325 GKKTPLTIKD
-330 LKIDGNKVSADLND
+330 NKVSVDTGDLND
-344 LADGKYT
+344 GKYV
-351 VNYSFKGDVKSV
+351 VNYTFGGSV
-363 KKITSSVS
+363 DSAKKITSSVS

-383 ISPVAPPPAPVKPV
+383 ILPVAKPTVK
-397 EPKVTKRTEKIPFK
+397 TEKIPFK

-420 PEGEKKVIQ
+420 PVGEKKVVQ
-429 KGVEGEKEYVTTTL
+429 KGVEGEKEITTL
-443 EDVAGQDGTAEGSVM
+443 EGKSTEKI
-458 FTTKASVTT
+458 TK
-467 SNEIKPRSIFAIIDN
+467 
-482 SGSVGGGNDPRIRS
+482 
-496 SFIPLLETMG
+496 
-506 PNDQIQ
+506 Q
-512 IATYGVNQKESYF
+512 
-525 SNGADDR
+525 
-532 ERMVTKMM
+532 
-540 NRDEFAKLAEEIL
+540 
-553 ASKTGTTREAI
+553 
-564 LNQKLV
+564 
-570 YDFKGVKQSGSGYE
+570 
-584 FEDIFDTARNKDY
+584 
-597 TPVVMQFTDG
+597 PV
-607 WEYEEDIDHSFAEW
+607 
-621 SKAHAKTFM
+621 
-630 SVLYNTGRAEVAMK
+630 
-644 KAGHPNIFVA
+644 
-654 QGEFTKDSDQT
+654 
-665 KKVLDQIKATT
+665 
-676 TEVVKKGANQTVK
+676 
-689 ISIGGQGV
+689 
-697 TVTKATLKGAVNK
+697 
-710 DLPIKDGKVEFSE
+710 
-723 ALADGSYTL
+723 
-732 EYAAKGNGTLKSL
+732 
-745 VTVDG
+745 
-750 KEVGNKTVELK
+750 
-761 GTPGQKGE
+761 
-769 SKTVENIIKNPINEI
+769 NEI
-784 IHIGTKGAKSD
+784 IHIGTKGA
-795 VTEKKVSFE
+795 
-804 TIRKEDPTL
+804 
-813 EEGKEKV
+813 
-820 IQEGVEGVIKVT
+820 
-832 TTYDTQK
+832 
-839 GQKVEGS
+839 
-846 EKVTEKETVKKV
+846 
-858 DKIIAVGTKGSKSE
+858 KSE

-1037 LVKQTDVMEAYQDE
+1037 LVKQTDVTEAYQDE

-1074 TGKVTDRDVL
+1074 TGKVADRDVL

-1102 ESGSEIAQKKVLTG
+1102 ESGSEIAEKKVLTG

-1171 KPKELPKTSEQAKQ
+1171 KPKELPKTSEQSKQ

-1194 SVVGLGGLVTYFGLR
+1194 SVVGLGGLATYFGLR

>member
-18 VSMLSLAIAPVV
+18 VSMLGLAVAPIA

-37 TALAAEYK
+37 TVLAAEYK
-45 SGQAGSNKLEFTTKS
+45 SGQDGSNRLNFTAVSKKNTTETKVS
-60 STSSTSTKAHEPMDL
+60 QHKPMDL
-75 IQIIDLSG
+75 VAIIDYSSSFQG
-83 SVSDGEY
+83 
-90 KQRNGVSGARKR
+90 KRNTALTQLKTLI
-102 QINDMIYVIEHQLT
+102 QTDLT
-116 DQDHVMLAFYGTN
+116 DEDHVMLQAYIYN
-129 NGDSYTV
+129 KPASYAAHGAQLDYSKLKDADWETGVSTV
-136 GGQDGGIA
+136 
-144 TKLLSKK
+144 LLSKS
-151 EAIDLLNKI
+151 EAIAMIDKLLQIKYPNTPGGLPTYSDLF
-160 NANPQVHEM
+160 NAV
-169 SQSWVLIPNVI
+169 S
-180 KPMLA
+180 KTFGDKA
-185 AITADAANGTGFEDV
+185 FKNGDKDGDKVTVVPFEDV
-200 YKAQSNKNKVVSV
+200 YTSQTNKNKMVSV
-213 LQFTDDWT
+213 VQFTDGW
-221 ASESEDIDTSFASW
+221 ADTEKMDGTFASW
-235 AKSTAKTFM
+235 AKSNAKTFM
-244 TVVDTSLP
+244 SVVNRNKVTNEDNNDPNSIKSMTEL
-252 DEALS
+252 
-257 VKQMKKAGHP
+257 GHP
-267 NIKVFNRLDA
+267 NIYDVTGKDEATVVKEMLEQFKN
-277 PGRSEEIAKL
+277 
-287 FESTATVTKT
+287 TATEKVVAQT
-297 TTTKQKAYVSITP
+297 TTTKQKGHITITP
-310 EDGITLTKASLVSAD
+310 ETGITLKTAELVDPS
-325 GKTTD
+325 GKKTPLTIKD
-330 LKIDGNKVSADLND
+330 NKVSVDTGDLND
-344 LADGKYT
+344 GKYV
-351 VNYSFKGDVKSV
+351 VNYTFGGSV
-363 KKITSSVS
+363 DSAKKITSSVS

-383 ISPVAPPPAPVKPV
+383 VLPVAKPTVK
-397 EPKVTKRTEKIPFK
+397 TEKIPFK

-420 PEGEKKVIQ
+420 AAGEKKVVQ
-429 KGVEGEKEYVTTTL
+429 KGVEGEKEITTF
-443 EDVAGQDGTAEGSVM
+443 EGKS
-458 FTTKASVTT
+458 TEK
-467 SNEIKPRSIFAIIDN
+467 
-482 SGSVGGGNDPRIRS
+482 
-496 SFIPLLETMG
+496 
-506 PNDQIQ
+506 
-512 IATYGVNQKESYF
+512 
-525 SNGADDR
+525 
-532 ERMVTKMM
+532 VTK
-540 NRDEFAKLAEEIL
+540 
-553 ASKTGTTREAI
+553 
-564 LNQKLV
+564 Q
-570 YDFKGVKQSGSGYE
+570 
-584 FEDIFDTARNKDY
+584 
-597 TPVVMQFTDG
+597 PV
-607 WEYEEDIDHSFAEW
+607 
-621 SKAHAKTFM
+621 
-630 SVLYNTGRAEVAMK
+630 
-644 KAGHPNIFVA
+644 
-654 QGEFTKDSDQT
+654 
-665 KKVLDQIKATT
+665 
-676 TEVVKKGANQTVK
+676 
-689 ISIGGQGV
+689 
-697 TVTKATLKGAVNK
+697 
-710 DLPIKDGKVEFSE
+710 
-723 ALADGSYTL
+723 
-732 EYAAKGNGTLKSL
+732 
-745 VTVDG
+745 
-750 KEVGNKTVELK
+750 
-761 GTPGQKGE
+761 
-769 SKTVENIIKNPINEI
+769 NEI
-784 IHIGTKGAKSD
+784 IHIGTKGA
-795 VTEKKVSFE
+795 
-804 TIRKEDPTL
+804 
-813 EEGKEKV
+813 
-820 IQEGVEGVIKVT
+820 
-832 TTYDTQK
+832 
-839 GQKVEGS
+839 
-846 EKVTEKETVKKV
+846 
-858 DKIIAVGTKGSKSE
+858 KSE

-902 EGVIKVTTTY
+902 EGVIKVTTTF

-1074 TGKVTDRDVL
+1074 TGKVADRDVL

-1095 VTLKFID
+1095 VTLKFVD
-1102 ESGSEIAQKKVLTG
+1102 ESGSEIAEKKVLTG
-1116 ENAEVDT
+1116 ENVEVDT

-1194 SVVGLGGLVTYFGLR
+1194 SVVGLGGLATYFGLR

>member
-18 VSMLSLAIAPVV
+18 ISMLGLAVAPIA

-37 TALAAEYK
+37 TVLAAEYK
-45 SGQAGSNKLEFTTKS
+45 SGQDGSNQLNFTAVSKKNTTETKVS
-60 STSSTSTKAHEPMDL
+60 QHKPMDL
-75 IQIIDLSG
+75 VAIIDYSSSFQG
-83 SVSDGEY
+83 
-90 KQRNGVSGARKR
+90 KRNTALTQLKTLI
-102 QINDMIYVIEHQLT
+102 QTDLT
-116 DQDHVMLAFYGTN
+116 DEDHVMLQAYIYN
-129 NGDSYTV
+129 KPASYAAHGAQLDYSKLKDADWETGVSTV
-136 GGQDGGIA
+136 
-144 TKLLSKK
+144 LLSKS
-151 EAIDLLNKI
+151 EAIAMIDKLLQIKYPNTPGGLPTYSDLF
-160 NANPQVHEM
+160 NAV
-169 SQSWVLIPNVI
+169 S
-180 KPMLA
+180 KTFGDKA
-185 AITADAANGTGFEDV
+185 FKNGDKDGDKVTIVPFEDV
-200 YKAQSNKNKVVSV
+200 YTSQTNKNKMVSV
-213 LQFTDDWT
+213 IQFTDGW
-221 ASESEDIDTSFASW
+221 ADTEKMDGTFASW
-235 AKSTAKTFM
+235 AKSNAKTFM
-244 TVVDTSLP
+244 SVVNRNKVTNEDNNDPNSIKSMTEL
-252 DEALS
+252 
-257 VKQMKKAGHP
+257 GHP
-267 NIKVFNRLDA
+267 NIYDVTGKDEATVMKEMLEQFKN
-277 PGRSEEIAKL
+277 
-287 FESTATVTKT
+287 TATEKVVAQT
-297 TTTKQKAYVSITP
+297 TTTKQKAHISITP
-310 EDGITLTKASLVSAD
+310 EAGVTLKTAELVDPS
-325 GKTTD
+325 GKKTPLAIKD
-330 LKIDGNKVSADLND
+330 NKVSVDTGELN
-344 LADGKYT
+344 DGKYV
-351 VNYSFKGDVKSV
+351 VNYTFGGSV
-363 KKITSSVS
+363 DSAKKITSSVT

-383 ISPVAPPPAPVKPV
+383 ILPVAKPTV
-397 EPKVTKRTEKIPFK
+397 RTEKIPFQ

-420 PEGEKKVIQ
+420 PAGEKKVVQ
-429 KGVEGEKEYVTTTL
+429 KGVEGEKEITTL
-443 EDVAGQDGTAEGSVM
+443 DGKSTEKV
-458 FTTKASVTT
+458 
-467 SNEIKPRSIFAIIDN
+467 
-482 SGSVGGGNDPRIRS
+482 
-496 SFIPLLETMG
+496 
-506 PNDQIQ
+506 
-512 IATYGVNQKESYF
+512 
-525 SNGADDR
+525 
-532 ERMVTKMM
+532 
-540 NRDEFAKLAEEIL
+540 
-553 ASKTGTTREAI
+553 
-564 LNQKLV
+564 
-570 YDFKGVKQSGSGYE
+570 VKQ
-584 FEDIFDTARNKDY
+584 
-597 TPVVMQFTDG
+597 PV
-607 WEYEEDIDHSFAEW
+607 
-621 SKAHAKTFM
+621 
-630 SVLYNTGRAEVAMK
+630 
-644 KAGHPNIFVA
+644 
-654 QGEFTKDSDQT
+654 
-665 KKVLDQIKATT
+665 
-676 TEVVKKGANQTVK
+676 
-689 ISIGGQGV
+689 
-697 TVTKATLKGAVNK
+697 
-710 DLPIKDGKVEFSE
+710 
-723 ALADGSYTL
+723 
-732 EYAAKGNGTLKSL
+732 
-745 VTVDG
+745 
-750 KEVGNKTVELK
+750 
-761 GTPGQKGE
+761 
-769 SKTVENIIKNPINEI
+769 NEI
-784 IHIGTKGAKSD
+784 IHIGTKGA
-795 VTEKKVSFE
+795 
-804 TIRKEDPTL
+804 
-813 EEGKEKV
+813 
-820 IQEGVEGVIKVT
+820 
-832 TTYDTQK
+832 
-839 GQKVEGS
+839 
-846 EKVTEKETVKKV
+846 
-858 DKIIAVGTKGSKSE
+858 KSE

-887 PTLEEGQEKVVQEGV
+887 PTLEEGQEKVIQEGV

-928 EKVTDKV
+928 VETVKKV

-1074 TGKVTDRDVL
+1074 TGKVADRDVL

-1095 VTLKFID
+1095 VTLKFVD